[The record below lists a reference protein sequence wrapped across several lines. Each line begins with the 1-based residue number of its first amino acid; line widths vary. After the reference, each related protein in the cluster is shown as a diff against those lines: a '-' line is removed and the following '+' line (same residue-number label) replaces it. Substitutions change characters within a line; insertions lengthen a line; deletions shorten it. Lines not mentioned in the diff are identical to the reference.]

1 MDNKL
6 IRRNSIL
13 TKVVF
18 ITIPLVVILFAILI
32 FVNLKVLSPVMD
44 NVYESNMKEISN
56 ARAAQIESWLNS
68 YLLDL
73 KVYSGAEVC
82 KTGDGEEVVKWLQQ
96 NTQLCNKDYDYMFYC
111 GPDGQSIRDT
121 GLRGKVGAINS
132 RDYYQDIMVK
142 GKDNCI
148 GVAIISKTTGQP
160 VFPIA
165 VAAKDARGK
174 TFGFFNAMMSLNFIQ
189 ETIASIKIGEN
200 GYMFVTDSNNT
211 ILAHPNKD
219 LIMTDLNEN
228 NEISALLQTNETK
241 ATIMNRGK
249 EKVMVSVSPVKVGA
263 GWKVGIVVPYS
274 EIQNAVSKVSNT
286 TVFSGIVI
294 AIIITIAVIL
304 VMKRVLRRINLVT
317 RSLSDIAEGDADL
330 TKKIP
335 SQTNDEVGVLV
346 NTFNVFV
353 EKIREIIAT
362 IKLSQDAL
370 KEVNGELGNQINDT
384 TGSVKS
390 ITGSVSNID
399 KKIET
404 QTQSVNQTA
413 AGAQQ
418 VSSSITKFSSIIDSQ
433 ASSVSE
439 ASAAVEE
446 MLKNISTM
454 DSSVSHMAQE
464 FEALAQ
470 DTETGISKDRLVN
483 NQVIQISEQSKLLA
497 EANSIVN
504 NIAKQTN
511 LLAMNAAIE
520 AAHAG
525 EAGKGFAVVA
535 DEIRKLAETSS
546 LQSKKIGEELRS
558 VQETINGVTEASAAS
573 KLAFDSVSKRIETTS
588 SLVRQIHEAI
598 QEQNAGSKQVLE
610 ALSEM
615 NSNTSEVRSSSSEIS
630 QSINSVL
637 AEINALY
644 TMSNDIS
651 NLMNNI
657 ENETQG
663 ITSNAND
670 LTKVSSSM
678 DSSISS
684 IGSQI
689 DKFKV

>member
-6 IRRNSIL
+6 IKHNSIL
-13 TKVVF
+13 TKVAF
-18 ITIPLVVILFAILI
+18 LTIPLVVILFTILI

-44 NVYESNMKEISN
+44 NVYESNMIEISN

-82 KTGDGEEVVKWLQQ
+82 KTGDEEEVVKWLQQ

-111 GPDGQSIRDT
+111 GPNGQSIRDT

-132 RDYYQDIMVK
+132 RDYYQEILVN
-142 GKDNCI
+142 GKDSCI

-174 TFGFFNAMMSLNFIQ
+174 TFGFFNAMMSLDFIQ
-189 ETIASIKIGEN
+189 KTIASIKIGKS
-200 GYMFVTDSNNT
+200 GYMFVTDSNGT
-211 ILAHPNKD
+211 ILAHPDKEKIMQNLTDDKD
-219 LIMTDLNEN
+219 
-228 NEISALLQTNETK
+228 ISTLLQKNETTT
-241 ATIMNRGK
+241 TIMQRGK
-249 EKVMVSVSPVKVGA
+249 EKIMITVSPVKVGA
-263 GWKVGIVVPYS
+263 GWRVGIVVPYE
-274 EIQNAVSKVSNT
+274 EIQSAVGKVSNT

-304 VMKRVLRRINLVT
+304 VMRRILKRINLVT
-317 RSLSDIAEGDADL
+317 MSLSDIAEGDADL

-335 SQTNDEVGVLV
+335 SQTNDEVGALV

-362 IKLSQDAL
+362 IKVSQNSL
-370 KEVNGELGNQINDT
+370 KQVGDELGLQITDT
-384 TGSVKS
+384 TGSVNS

-399 KKIET
+399 KKIES

-418 VSSSITKFSSIIDSQ
+418 VSSSIQKFSSIIDSQ
-433 ASSVSE
+433 AASVSE

-454 DSSVSHMAQE
+454 DASVAHMAQE
-464 FEALAQ
+464 FQSLAQ

-615 NSNTSEVRSSSSEIS
+615 NSNTSEVRTSSSEIS
-630 QSINSVL
+630 QSIGSVL
-637 AEINALY
+637 SEINALY

-651 NLMNNI
+651 NLMSSI
-657 ENETQG
+657 ESETQG
-663 ITSNAND
+663 INSNAND

-678 DSSISS
+678 DLSISS

>member
-1 MDNKL
+1 MSKNL
-6 IRRNSIL
+6 IKRNSIL
-13 TKVVF
+13 TKVAF
-18 ITIPLVVILFAILI
+18 ITIPLVVILFAILL
-32 FVNLKVLSPVMD
+32 FLNLKVLSPVMD
-44 NVYESNMKEISN
+44 TVYESNMKEISD
-56 ARAAQIESWLNS
+56 ARAAQIESWLKS

-82 KTGDGEEVVKWLQQ
+82 KTGDEEEVVKWLQQ

-132 RDYYQDIMVK
+132 RDYFQEIMTK
-142 GKDNCI
+142 GKDSCI

-165 VAAKDARGK
+165 VAAKDANGK

-189 ETIASIKIGEN
+189 ETISSIKIGQN
-200 GYMFVTDSNNT
+200 GYMFVVDSNGT
-211 ILAHPNKD
+211 ILAHHDKEMIMKSLNDDKEMSG
-219 LIMTDLNEN
+219 LI
-228 NEISALLQTNETK
+228 QTEESKT
-241 ATIMNRGK
+241 TVLGK
-249 EKVMVSVSPVKVGA
+249 GNSKVMVAVSPVKIGA

-274 EIQNAVSKVSNT
+274 EIQSAVSKVSNVT
-286 TVFSGIVI
+286 ILLGILI

-304 VMKRVLRRINLVT
+304 IMKRLLKRINLVT
-317 RSLSDIAEGDADL
+317 KSLSDIAEGDADL

-346 NTFNVFV
+346 NTFNIFV
-353 EKIREIIAT
+353 EKIRDIIST
-362 IKLSQDAL
+362 IKLSQDSL
-370 KEVNGELGNQINDT
+370 KQVDNELGMQITDT

-390 ITGSVSNID
+390 ISGSVSNID
-399 KKIET
+399 KKIES

-418 VSSSITKFSSIIDSQ
+418 VSSSVKKFSAIIDSQ

-454 DSSVSHMAQE
+454 DTSVSHMAQE
-464 FEALAQ
+464 FQALAQ
-470 DTETGISKDRLVN
+470 DTETGISKDKLVN
-483 NQVIQISEQSKLLA
+483 NQVVQISEQSKLLA

-546 LQSKKIGEELRS
+546 VQSKKIGEELRS
-558 VQETINGVTEASAAS
+558 VQETINGVTEASTAS

-588 SLVRQIHEAI
+588 DLVRQIHEAI

-615 NSNTSEVRSSSSEIS
+615 NSNTTEVRTSSAEIS
-630 QSINSVL
+630 QSINTVIS
-637 AEINALY
+637 EINALY

-651 NLMNNI
+651 QLMNSI

-663 ITSNAND
+663 ITSTAND
-670 LTKVSSSM
+670 LTKASTSM
-678 DSSISS
+678 DLSISS
-684 IGSQI
+684 IGNQI